1 MNANTRTPPIRVL
14 CVDDH
19 AFLVDG
25 LKIRLE
31 VESDME
37 FVGRLETADDLVAQ
51 VQQTRA
57 NVVLLDIDM
66 PGADVFE
73 AIDELRRRC
82 PEVRPILL
90 SAYLRDQYLD
100 SAFASG
106 AWGYLSKGD
115 SPDAVIEGI
124 RKVSRGETAFSP
136 DLTARAQPAPQ
147 KSGGPDR
154 AASSKISLL
163 TARERQ
169 ILRMI
174 ANGMSRTVIAQQLCR
189 SPMTI
194 DNHRKS
200 ILKKLGIHD
209 RVELVR
215 YAISEGLG
223 ELLPEERSPANG
235 KKK

>member
-1 MNANTRTPPIRVL
+1 MNTNTKTPPIRVL

-37 FVGRLETADDLVAQ
+37 FAGRLETANDLIAQ

-57 NVVLLDIDM
+57 DVVLLDIDM

-124 RKVSRGETAFSP
+124 RKVTKGETALSP
-136 DLTARAQPAPQ
+136 DLMARAVPAAA

-154 AASSKISLL
+154 TSSSKIALL

-174 ANGMSRTVIAQQLCR
+174 ANGLSRMAIAEQLCR

-215 YAISEGLG
+215 YAIAEGLG
-223 ELLPEERSPANG
+223 ELLPEERSE
-235 KKK
+235 K

>member
-1 MNANTRTPPIRVL
+1 MNTKTKTPPIRVL

-25 LKIRLE
+25 LKIRLQ
-31 VESDME
+31 VEPDME
-37 FVGRLETADDLVAQ
+37 FVGRLETADDLITK
-51 VQQTRA
+51 VQRSEA
-57 NVVLLDIDM
+57 DVVLLDIDM

-73 AIDELRRRC
+73 AIDELRRRR
-82 PEVRPILL
+82 PQVRAILL

-100 SAFASG
+100 SAFACG

-115 SPDAVIEGI
+115 SPDTVIEGI
-124 RKVSRGETAFSP
+124 RKVARGETAFSP
-136 DLTARAQPAPQ
+136 ELAPRTAPAARKGNGPAPI
-147 KSGGPDR
+147 
-154 AASSKISLL
+154 ASSKIALL

-174 ANGMSRTVIAQQLCR
+174 ANGMSRTAIANKLCR

-200 ILKKLGIHD
+200 ILKKLGVHD

-215 YAISEGLG
+215 YAIAEGLG
-223 ELLPEERSPANG
+223 ELLPEERPDD
-235 KKK
+235 

>member
-1 MNANTRTPPIRVL
+1 MNAKTKTPPIRVL

-19 AFLVDG
+19 TFLVDG
-25 LKIRLE
+25 LKIRLQ

-37 FVGRLETADDLVAQ
+37 FVGRLQTANDLVAQ
-51 VQQTRA
+51 VQRTQA
-57 NVVLLDIDM
+57 DIVLLDIDM

-82 PEVRPILL
+82 PQVRSILL

-100 SAFASG
+100 SAFACG

-115 SPDAVIEGI
+115 SPDAVIDGI
-124 RKVSRGETAFSP
+124 RRVARGDTALSP
-136 DLTARAQPAPQ
+136 ELAARALRAPRKGDGPA
-147 KSGGPDR
+147 R
-154 AASSKISLL
+154 VASSKIALL
-163 TARERQ
+163 TVRERQ

-174 ANGMSRTVIAQQLCR
+174 ANGMSRTAIAEQLCR

-200 ILKKLGIHD
+200 ILKKLNIHD

-215 YAISEGLG
+215 YAIAEGLG
-223 ELLPEERSPANG
+223 ELLPEERPAAEQ
-235 KKK
+235 K

>member
-1 MNANTRTPPIRVL
+1 MNAKPKTTPIRVL

-25 LKIRLE
+25 LKTRLE
-31 VESDME
+31 VEPEME
-37 FVGRLETADDLVAQ
+37 FVGRLSTADDLVAH
-51 VQQTRA
+51 VQRLKA

-73 AIDELRRRC
+73 AIDELRRRQ
-82 PEVRPILL
+82 PEARAILL

-106 AWGYLSKGD
+106 AWGYLSKSD
-115 SPDAVIEGI
+115 APDTVIEGI
-124 RKVSRGETAFSP
+124 RKVAAGETAFSP
-136 DLTARAQPAPQ
+136 ALASRTLHPAP
-147 KSGGPDR
+147 KDGGADR
-154 AASSKISLL
+154 AATSKIALL
-163 TARERQ
+163 TPRERQ
-169 ILRMI
+169 VLRMI
-174 ANGMSRTVIAQQLCR
+174 ANGMSRTAIAEQLCR

-215 YAISEGLG
+215 YAIAEGLG
-223 ELLPEERSPANG
+223 ELLPDD
-235 KKK
+235 KK